1 MRIRVS
7 SPGNDLSQGDL
18 DDIERDLDKI
28 ARRFADRANEAT
40 TDVRIKKDDGSNEFR
55 VVVELHY
62 GKNHLVAKHEHSDMG
77 QAVRAAREEIL
88 RQINDRKHGGHTSM
102 AKGR

>member
-7 SPGNDLSQGDL
+7 SPGNDLSDGDM

-28 ARRFADRANEAT
+28 SRRFADWNEEVTA
-40 TDVRIKKDDGSNEFR
+40 DVRIKKDEGTNEFR
-55 VVVELHY
+55 VVVELRY
-62 GKNHLVAKHEHSDMG
+62 GKNHLVAKEDHTDMG
-77 QAVRAAREEIL
+77 QAVRGCREEIL
-88 RQINDRKHGGHTSM
+88 RQINDRKRGGHTSM